1 MCCALC
7 DAHEFSEEFVK
18 HNRIVVEI
26 AADSSRS
33 SCLSREAV
41 FLSVVCFISGVSKSH
56 RSLMR
61 EANPGAMAKSL

>member
-1 MCCALC
+1 MCCSLC
-7 DAHEFSEEFVK
+7 DAHELSEESVK

-41 FLSVVCFISGVSKSH
+41 FFK
-56 RSLMR
+56 RRMFQ
-61 EANPGAMAKSL
+61 

>member
-1 MCCALC
+1 MCCSLC

-33 SCLSREAV
+33 SCLSREA
-41 FLSVVCFISGVSKSH
+41 FFFKRRMFH
-56 RSLMR
+56 
-61 EANPGAMAKSL
+61 